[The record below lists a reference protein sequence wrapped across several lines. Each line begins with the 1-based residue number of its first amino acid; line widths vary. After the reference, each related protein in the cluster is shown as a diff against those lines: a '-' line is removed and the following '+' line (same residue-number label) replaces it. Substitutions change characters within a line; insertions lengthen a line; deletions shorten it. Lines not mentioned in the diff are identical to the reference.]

1 MFDIYEFCNTLK
13 EYKDQFSI
21 KLLASTHEQV
31 ENAVTSMGKEVILGA
46 IATLIILIFL
56 RNFRTTLIAVVSI
69 PLSILLTLFTTSI

>member
-1 MFDIYEFCNTLK
+1 MHSCLDIYEFCNTLK

-46 IATLIILIFL
+46 IGATLIILIFYVTSEQHSSL
-56 RNFRTTLIAVVSI
+56 
-69 PLSILLTLFTTSI
+69 LSVFHYLFY

>member
-1 MFDIYEFCNTLK
+1 MQLPLEKRLIKKVKEIDK

-46 IATLIILIFL
+46 IAATLIILIF
-56 RNFRTTLIAVVSI
+56 
-69 PLSILLTLFTTSI
+69 FT